1 MIGFVIWIIG
11 LILTFR
17 AAIEIWNINAAV
29 EKRLIAI
36 VLIVLTSWLGL
47 LFYYFYGK
55 ERMAGLRKLFSA
67 SSRKPASSVSA
78 YSRYTSVQISPSLSF
93 RCLRLFQSSH

>member
-55 ERMAGLRKLFSA
+55 ERMAG
-67 SSRKPASSVSA
+67 SSVC
-78 YSRYTSVQISPSLSF
+78 ISIFLRNPTVHQFLMFFHPLTGSLSF

>member
-55 ERMAGLRKLFSA
+55 ERMAGWSK
-67 SSRKPASSVSA
+67 
-78 YSRYTSVQISPSLSF
+78 
-93 RCLRLFQSSH
+93 